1 MLSISF
7 CSRGFA
13 FCAVGKLYNS
23 TNSKLQAVGL
33 SGSSI
38 LCVKHV
44 LHTNDF
50 SQMIKSFSHVV
61 VQSNKLSV
69 VSRWLAYGLPVWIA
83 RACGERDTP
92 LNSHLTS
99 VLFSLPS
106 CQYQILP
113 VEIINISW
121 SIWVNCPSL
130 IPSDCQVWNIL
141 TYLKLRCMFVCPVP
155 GKIFFWPSLQSAY
168 CADHRA
174 CLSSR
179 IPRLSHDHDNLAT
192 HKRN

>member
-1 MLSISF
+1 MPSSTGKETVEELFVHKKQDPFNKKCKICYKEERDRELLSISF

-69 VSRWLAYGLPVWIA
+69 VSR
-83 RACGERDTP
+83 
-92 LNSHLTS
+92 
-99 VLFSLPS
+99 
-106 CQYQILP
+106 
-113 VEIINISW
+113 
-121 SIWVNCPSL
+121 
-130 IPSDCQVWNIL
+130 
-141 TYLKLRCMFVCPVP
+141 
-155 GKIFFWPSLQSAY
+155 
-168 CADHRA
+168 
-174 CLSSR
+174 
-179 IPRLSHDHDNLAT
+179 
-192 HKRN
+192 